1 LNKKKQKKKQK
12 QKNNYRRNHLK
23 LIPISPSKMLFELNH
38 CQRTHIQTLFKK
50 TNFETI
56 TRNLE
61 ELKEKYARYNE
72 DE

>member
-1 LNKKKQKKKQK
+1 
-12 QKNNYRRNHLK
+12 
-23 LIPISPSKMLFELNH
+23 MLFELNH